1 MNRLF
6 LFNYNLRGLLLL
18 VLFFALFPTLGNSQS
33 DSLKSSNICKQLA
46 IQSAQLAD
54 QSHFYSEQSY
64 FETRPTT
71 YGKNI
76 DTAISLIKESIYYL
90 DSTISLASDSAIM
103 ALKYAN
109 IAKDFA
115 LKAQH
120 ALMQSKS
127 NIPYEQRKQFA
138 KRAIYYTE
146 NATIDA
152 YHASFYFTLKK
163 KKTDKKPDL
172 ADTASTVAEKLLTKL
187 DIDQTLFSLLNEDL
201 KQKSEANKLEIA
213 KLADELFN
221 TKNPNKEAKLK
232 LQIQNLESK
241 NKELEKKK
249 TDAQTKLSTINSLL
263 SENNGKTV
271 VNKTIQKDTI
281 FTKKLSKKT
290 DEWNKNFKSDSEMP
304 TSLVYQIQLG
314 VFKSDIMPETFK
326 GLTPIY
332 TKITDKGITY
342 SIGLFERMTDAQ
354 EAKKNVHDIGLKDA
368 FIVAYFNKKKITL
381 AEALRLEKK

>member
-6 LFNYNLRGLLLL
+6 LFGYTLRGLLLL
-18 VLFFALFPTLGNSQS
+18 VLFFTLFSSHGRSQS
-33 DSLKSSNICKQLA
+33 DSLKSTNICKQLA

-64 FETRPTT
+64 FESRPII
-71 YGKNI
+71 YARNI
-76 DTAISLIKESIYYL
+76 DTAISLIKEAIYYM

-120 ALMQSKS
+120 ALIQSKS
-127 NIPYEQRKQFA
+127 NIPYEQRKQFT
-138 KRAIYYTE
+138 KRAIYDSE

-152 YHASFYFTLKK
+152 YHASFYFSVKK
-163 KKTDKKPDL
+163 KKVDKKVDVV
-172 ADTASTVAEKLLTKL
+172 DTAAIVEKQLTKL

-201 KQKSEANKLEIA
+201 KQKSEANKLEIS

-221 TKNPNKEAKLK
+221 TKDPSKLAELK
-232 LQIQNLESK
+232 LQLKNLQSK
-241 NKELEKKK
+241 DKDLEKKK
-249 TDAQTKLSTINSLL
+249 IDAQAKLASINTLL
-263 SENNGKTV
+263 TENNSKTP
-271 VNKTIQKDTI
+271 VNKVTQKDTI
-281 FTKKLSKKT
+281 FSKKITKKS

-304 TSLVYQIQLG
+304 DFLVYQVQLG
-314 VFKSDIMPETFK
+314 VFKSDVIPETFK

-332 TKITDKGITY
+332 TKTTEKGISY
-342 SIGLFERMTDAQ
+342 SIGLFERMSDAQ
-354 EAKKNVHDIGLKDA
+354 EAKKNVHGIGLKDA
-368 FIVAYFNKKKITL
+368 FIVAYYNKKKITL
-381 AEALRLEKK
+381 AEAAKVEKK